1 MLSKRQ
7 GILLTTA
14 VAPAVWAST
23 YLVTSEMLPPDR
35 PFLAGAV
42 RALPAGL
49 LLVAITRELPRGAWW
64 WRSLVLGALNIGG
77 FFALLF
83 VAAYRLPGGVAAAV
97 GALQPLVVAL
107 LAVAVLGQRL
117 TARTAVAAVLGVV
130 GVSLL
135 VLRSAVTL
143 DALGVL
149 AAAGAA
155 VSMSCGVVLAKRWV
169 SPASLLATTGWQLT
183 AGGLL
188 LLPLA
193 LGVDGLPGTLTGEN
207 VAGYTYLALVGSVL
221 GYTLWFRGLR
231 ALPPT
236 DVAFLGLLNPV
247 VATALGWAVLD
258 QSLTPV
264 QLLGG
269 AVVLGSL
276 LLAQLRPRPSAA
288 RARRRSD
295 LDQAGPAAHE
305 DRARPEGRTRSEG
318 PPCPVLRDRREARP
332 ESEVGQRPPVSRPP
346 R

>member
-7 GILLTTA
+7 ALLLTTA
-14 VAPAVWAST
+14 VAPAIWATT
-23 YLVTSEMLPPDR
+23 YLVTSELLPPGR

-83 VAAYRLPGGVAAAV
+83 VAAYRLPGGVASAV

-107 LAVAVLGQRL
+107 LAVVVLGQRL
-117 TARTAVAAVLGVV
+117 TARTLVAAVLGVV

-135 VLRSAVTL
+135 VLRGETGL
-143 DALGVL
+143 DPVGVL

-155 VSMSCGVVLAKRWV
+155 VSMSLGVILAKRWV

-188 LLPLA
+188 LVPLA
-193 LGVDGLPGTLTGEN
+193 LGLEGLPAHLTGEN
-207 VAGYTYLALVGSVL
+207 VAGYAYLALVGSVL

-236 DVAFLGLLNPV
+236 DVTFLGLLNPV
-247 VATALGWAVLD
+247 VATALGWAVLG
-258 QSLTPV
+258 QTLSPV

-269 AVVLGSL
+269 GVVLASL
-276 LLAQLRPRPSAA
+276 LVAQLRPRQSTVKDPRGPDRPSEERS
-288 RARRRSD
+288 RAGS
-295 LDQAGPAAHE
+295 PS
-305 DRARPEGRTRSEG
+305 TTWS
-318 PPCPVLRDRREARP
+318 
-332 ESEVGQRPPVSRPP
+332 
-346 R
+346 

>member
-7 GILLTTA
+7 GLLLTTA
-14 VAPAVWAST
+14 VAPAVWATT
-23 YLVTSEMLPPDR
+23 YLVTSELLPPGR

-49 LLVAITRELPRGAWW
+49 LLVAITRQLPHGAWW

-83 VAAYRLPGGVAAAV
+83 VAAYRLPGGVASAV
-97 GALQPLVVAL
+97 GALQPLTVAL
-107 LAVAVLGQRL
+107 LAVVVLGQRL
-117 TARTAVAAVLGVV
+117 TARTAVAAVLGAV

-135 VLRSAVTL
+135 VLRGEAGL
-143 DALGVL
+143 DAVGVL

-155 VSMSCGVVLAKRWV
+155 VSMSVGVVLAKRWV

-188 LLPLA
+188 LVPLA
-193 LGVDGLPGTLTGEN
+193 LVLEGLPRHLTGQN
-207 VAGYTYLALVGSVL
+207 VAGYAYLVLVGSVL

-236 DVAFLGLLNPV
+236 DVTFLGLLNPV

-258 QSLTPV
+258 QTLTAL
-264 QLLGG
+264 QLVGG
-269 AVVLGSL
+269 VVVLTSL
-276 LLAQLRPRPSAA
+276 VVAQRRPRRSTADDPRDPDRPSEERS
-288 RARRRSD
+288 RAGSPD
-295 LDQAGPAAHE
+295 
-305 DRARPEGRTRSEG
+305 TTWS
-318 PPCPVLRDRREARP
+318 
-332 ESEVGQRPPVSRPP
+332 
-346 R
+346 

>member
-7 GILLTTA
+7 GLLLTTA
-14 VAPAVWAST
+14 VAPAVWATT
-23 YLVTSEMLPPDR
+23 YLVTSELLPPGR

-49 LLVAITRELPRGAWW
+49 LLVAITRQIPRGAWW

-83 VAAYRLPGGVAAAV
+83 VAAYRLPGGVASAV
-97 GALQPLVVAL
+97 GALQPLMVAL
-107 LAVAVLGQRL
+107 LAVVVLGHRL
-117 TARTAVAAVLGVV
+117 TVRTVVAAALGVV

-135 VLRSAVTL
+135 VLRGETAL
-143 DALGVL
+143 DAVGVL

-155 VSMSCGVVLAKRWV
+155 VSMSVGVVLAKRWI

-188 LLPLA
+188 LVPLA
-193 LGVDGLPGTLTGEN
+193 LVLEGLPGHLTGQN
-207 VAGYTYLALVGSVL
+207 VAGYAYLALVGSVL

-236 DVAFLGLLNPV
+236 DVTFLGLLNPV

-258 QSLTPV
+258 QTLTPV

-269 AVVLGSL
+269 GVVLLSL
-276 LLAQLRPRPSAA
+276 VLAQLRPAA
-288 RARRRSD
+288 RPRSPGGRD
-295 LDQAGPAAHE
+295 ETGPQVTRP
-305 DRARPEGRTRSEG
+305 RALPSEASSPHGSPGTG
-318 PPCPVLRDRREARP
+318 PP
-332 ESEVGQRPPVSRPP
+332 PP

>member
-1 MLSKRQ
+1 M
-7 GILLTTA
+7 LLTTA

-23 YLVTSEMLPPDR
+23 YLVTSELLPPDR

-117 TARTAVAAVLGVV
+117 TARTAAAAVLGAV
-130 GVSLL
+130 GVGLL

-143 DALGVL
+143 DVVGVL
-149 AAAGAA
+149 AAGGAA

-193 LGVDGLPGTLTGEN
+193 LGVDGLPDRLTGAN

-258 QSLTPV
+258 QRLTPV

-269 AVVLGSL
+269 VVVLGSL

-288 RARRRSD
+288 AARRPPD
-295 LDQAGPAAHE
+295 LRPHPDQPGAAAHE
-305 DRARPEGRTRSEG
+305 DRARPEGRTRSEDAPG
-318 PPCPVLRDRREARP
+318 TAPEGRARRAL
-332 ESEVGQRPPVSRPP
+332 
-346 R
+346 